1 MRILCS
7 SLHYYVNNKIIGM
20 TEYDRRQAEH
30 TLKFNKVAEFITL
43 LLESELCYKEQKLLI
58 KFKERKLN
66 L

>member
-1 MRILCS
+1 
-7 SLHYYVNNKIIGM
+7 M

-43 LLESELCYKEQKLLI
+43 LHESELRYKEQKLLI
-58 KFKERKLN
+58 KFKERKLT